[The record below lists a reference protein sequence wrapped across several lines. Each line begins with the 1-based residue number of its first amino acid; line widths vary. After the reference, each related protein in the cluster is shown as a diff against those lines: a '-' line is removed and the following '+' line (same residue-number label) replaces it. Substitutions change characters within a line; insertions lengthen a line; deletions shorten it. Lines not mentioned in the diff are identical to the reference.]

1 MLTPR
6 VKLADVAKVVGVST
20 ATVSRV
26 VNGKPGVAEAT
37 RTAVLAGLFIGRI
50 ARILRVRDARLADL
64 RQQAAEAGSNGPR
77 NLRDELPPRY

>member
-37 RTAVLAGLFIGRI
+37 RTAG
-50 ARILRVRDARLADL
+50 DAVT
-64 RQQAAEAGSNGPR
+64 PR
-77 NLRDELPPRY
+77 